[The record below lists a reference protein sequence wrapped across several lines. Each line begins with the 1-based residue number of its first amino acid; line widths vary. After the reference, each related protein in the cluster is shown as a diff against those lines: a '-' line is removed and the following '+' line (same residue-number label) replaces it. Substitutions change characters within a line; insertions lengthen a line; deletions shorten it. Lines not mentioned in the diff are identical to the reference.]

1 MVIAKNLSLAYN
13 GSAMVTLGTTSDNN
27 IKTAW
32 LTLNNGWSG
41 KAVLY
46 KERGKNFSQYD
57 WAESLSH
64 PNLLFED
71 VEKIL
76 KIGAQNCVAV
86 KNLQIRDTQLKVVI
100 KRLEIGDSL
109 RQFFRSF
116 RPGKALRNFK
126 TAINLI
132 SLGLPVTM
140 PFAALQNRPG
150 LLTKQSIYIT
160 EYFPNSSNLHSFISK
175 QVSSTKQQE
184 RYALKKHISNLLAS
198 LLASLHK
205 NGLWH
210 RDSKASNFVVCK
222 DAKDKYK
229 ILLVDMD
236 GIKYYVLRRRS
247 RQFRALWKLAA
258 SLMSVPGINRTDYW
272 RTFTAYCDLVGLES
286 ARRRPLF
293 RQLAGRAQAKR
304 MRAMAGGAG
313 NK

>member
-1 MVIAKNLSLAYN
+1 MAIAKNLSLAYN
-13 GSAMVTLGTTSDNN
+13 GSDMVTLGTTSDNN

-32 LTLNNGWSG
+32 LTLDNGWSG
-41 KAVLY
+41 MAALY
-46 KERGKNFSQYD
+46 RERGKNFSQYD
-57 WAESLSH
+57 WAECLSQ

-76 KIGAQNCVAV
+76 KIGSQNCVAV
-86 KNLQIRDTQLKVVI
+86 KNLQIRDTRIKVVI
-100 KRLEIGDSL
+100 KRLEMGDGL

-126 TAINLI
+126 TALNLI
-132 SLGLPVTM
+132 SSDLPVTM

-160 EYFPNSSNLHSFISK
+160 EYFPNSSDLHSFISK
-175 QVSSTKQQE
+175 QASSTKQQE
-184 RYALKKHISNLLAS
+184 RYAIKKQISNLLVS

-222 DAKDKYK
+222 DSNDKYK

-236 GIKYYVLRRRS
+236 GIKHYVLRRRS
-247 RQFRALWKLAA
+247 RQFRSLCHLAA

-272 RTFTAYCDLVGLES
+272 RTFTAYCDLIGLEH

-293 RQLAGRAQAKR
+293 RQLARRAQSKR
-304 MRAMAGGAG
+304 MRTMAGGIG
-313 NK
+313 SK

>member
-1 MVIAKNLSLAYN
+1 MMIAKNLSLAYN

-32 LTLNNGWSG
+32 LTLDNGWSG
-41 KAVLY
+41 KAALY
-46 KERGKNFSQYD
+46 RERGKNFSQYD
-57 WAESLSH
+57 WAECLSR

-71 VEKIL
+71 VENIL

-100 KRLEIGDSL
+100 KRLEMGNGL
-109 RQFFRSF
+109 RHFFRSF

-126 TAINLI
+126 TALNL
-132 SLGLPVTM
+132 SSSGLPVTM
-140 PFAALQNRPG
+140 PFAALQNKPG
-150 LLTKQSIYIT
+150 LLTKQSIFIT

-175 QVSSTKQQE
+175 KVSSTKQQE
-184 RYALKKHISNLLAS
+184 LYALKKQISNLLAS

-222 DAKDKYK
+222 DTNDKYK
-229 ILLVDMD
+229 ILLADMD
-236 GIKYYVLRRRS
+236 GIKHYILRRRG

-272 RTFTAYCDLVGLES
+272 RTFTAYCDLVGIKS

-293 RQLAGRAQAKR
+293 RQLARRALAKR
-304 MRAMAGGAG
+304 MHAMAGGVG